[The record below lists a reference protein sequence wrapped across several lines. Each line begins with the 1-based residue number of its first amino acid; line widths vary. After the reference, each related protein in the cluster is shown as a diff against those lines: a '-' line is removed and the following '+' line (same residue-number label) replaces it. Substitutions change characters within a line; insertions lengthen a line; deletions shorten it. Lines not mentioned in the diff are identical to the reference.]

1 MSIDTRMGETDLRDY
16 ARQLL
21 RAHGDKAIAEAAGK
35 AEALADRGENEE
47 ADTWRRVAAAMKS
60 LRGPHQG

>member
-1 MSIDTRMGETDLRDY
+1 MAIDTRMGETDIRDY

-21 RAHGDKAIAEAAGK
+21 RAHGDKAVAEAASK
-35 AEALADRGENEE
+35 AEALADKGDNEQAE
-47 ADTWRRVAAAMKS
+47 TWRRVAAAMKS